1 MDLKELYLFSKE
13 TNILEKYNLP
23 HTFFT
28 KPHPINID
36 NDACLEEIIFLLSTY
51 TLKFP
56 KNDSSDLIEFV
67 ENKDSELLK
76 NKYIELELQLEFN
89 EKREKLPVPYLNKN
103 TNDTLLKVLC
113 LLKAYSSSTYTNKGS
128 FKEYFK
134 DVFDIFYNL

>member
-23 HTFFT
+23 HNFFT
-28 KPHPINID
+28 SPQPINID
-36 NDACLEEIIFLLSTY
+36 KDVYLEEILFLLSTH

-56 KNDSSDLIEFV
+56 LNDSSDLIEFI
-67 ENKDSELLK
+67 ENKDPELMRSRY
-76 NKYIELELQLEFN
+76 NIEIN
-89 EKREKLPVPYLNKN
+89 EHRQKISIPYLNKNKNTN

-113 LLKAYSSSTYTNKGS
+113 LLKAYASNTYTNKGS

-134 DVFDIFYNL
+134 DVFDIFYKL